1 MSYIKYSRSFII
13 LEDKESQFR
22 NTDQNVK
29 GHVKIEF
36 RNNRG
41 TIRCIAQN
49 LKYYEDARYLYK
61 LYLFGKKDDN
71 TIVANAGTLYID
83 RNGKGEQIFRFNAL
97 NVDGENNELFDFSII
112 AIVAQPNKDILDD
125 DSLYPVLTGY
135 MNKNVS
141 ESADRIINTPDP
153 EAPQEVSQQVSQE
166 EQVIKIASESIS
178 EPSEMEVNQ
187 DTPEVLENE
196 PIDEVISDTNEEL
209 TLEEDQ
215 TKNDTKIEMDSEPKQ
230 AAAAWQTPPV
240 DIGTKPSP
248 DLNAVQQTPNVRA
261 ASNEPSNVKAAGN
274 ESSSVKASNN
284 EAPSVKAASDESLN
298 VKAESDESLSSN
310 SIDTPKISR
319 KPYDVH
325 NYFTNYVRAVS
336 TNLENVLPFYNQSEP
351 FDVDKIG
358 CQWWKIM
365 NLMSI
370 PFVNTSYLQSYPEYI
385 RPYSMYNQN
394 LKEAS
399 SSCHDLIYKYQH
411 YIFGIE
417 KDENNNTLYYYYGIP
432 GRYMKDEQPDSGK
445 SGFEYWQP
453 LQGTKKRK
461 GDYGYWIIAV
471 NAKTGQLEIPF
482 E

>member
-1 MSYIKYSRSFII
+1 MNYIKYSRSFII
-13 LEDKESQFR
+13 LEDKDSQFR
-22 NTDQNVK
+22 NTDQSIK

-61 LYLFGKKDDN
+61 LYLFGKKNDT
-71 TIVANAGTLYID
+71 TILANAGTLYID
-83 RNGKGEQIFRFNAL
+83 RNGKGEQVFRFNAL

-125 DSLYPVLTGY
+125 DTLYPVSTGFL
-135 MNKNVS
+135 NRTSS
-141 ESADRIINTPDP
+141 ESVDRIINIAEQP
-153 EAPQEVSQQVSQE
+153 APQEVSQEASNEVPQKKSQE
-166 EQVIKIASESIS
+166 VNQEIIQDDNHVKIASEDTSIPIELEVSKDEPQELESKSIEAEDTTLAS
-178 EPSEMEVNQ
+178 EPGYKGPQ
-187 DTPEVLENE
+187 
-196 PIDEVISDTNEEL
+196 I
-209 TLEEDQ
+209 Q
-215 TKNDTKIEMDSEPKQ
+215 NDAKVEMDSEPKQ
-230 AAAAWQTPPV
+230 ASAAWQTPPS
-240 DIGTKPSP
+240 DIGSKPSP
-248 DLNAVQQTPNVRA
+248 DLNTIPNPQ
-261 ASNEPSNVKAAGN
+261 NI
-274 ESSSVKASNN
+274 
-284 EAPSVKAASDESLN
+284 KAASTEPP
-298 VKAESDESLSSN
+298 SS
-310 SIDTPKISR
+310 SAQRPTISK

-385 RPYSMYNQN
+385 RPYSMFNQN
-394 LKEAS
+394 PKEMS

-411 YIFGIE
+411 YIFGID
-417 KDENNNTLYYYYGIP
+417 KDNNNNTLYYYYGIP
-432 GRYMKDEQPDSGK
+432 GRYMKEEQPDRGS

-482 E
+482 EG